1 MVYAIN
7 QPVRKYGLVLVSQD
21 GEKIEIFFSEC
32 RNGRWISEKKLCIR
46 FDYLDYYDL
55 LVCRTDVERDVWRML
70 LQVLDL
76 KAT

>member
-1 MVYAIN
+1 MASFWWKQY
-7 QPVRKYGLVLVSQD
+7 

-32 RNGRWISEKKLCIR
+32 RNGRWRSEQKQCIK

-55 LVCRTDVERDVWRML
+55 FICSEDVEEDVWRML

-76 KAT
+76 DAT